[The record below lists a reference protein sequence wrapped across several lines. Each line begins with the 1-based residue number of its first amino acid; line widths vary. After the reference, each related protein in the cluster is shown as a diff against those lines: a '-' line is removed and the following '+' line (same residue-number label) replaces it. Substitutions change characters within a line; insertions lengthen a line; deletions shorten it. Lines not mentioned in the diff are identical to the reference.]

1 MESRKRPLSPH
12 LQVYRL
18 PLTAVVSVTHRMTGV
33 LLSAGLVLFVVSLA
47 LIQCGSSSFHAMQG
61 FIHLPLVNLAIWLMM
76 YALFFHLCHGVR
88 HLFWDA
94 GQGYDKVLMN
104 YYIILELSASVILT
118 GLSYLFVQVGV

>member
-47 LIQCGSSSFHAMQG
+47 LIQCGSSSFHAMQA
-61 FIHLPLVNLAIWLMM
+61 FINLPLVNLAIWLMM

-118 GLSYLFVQVGV
+118 GLSYLFVQIGV